1 MRLIRTGLDADGHS
15 LVTREETLDPAD
27 DRIRLFNVPPG
38 ASSPPPG
45 PGAALDLGVR
55 PGQVSWLLRRLEPAY
70 SYEMHHTNTV
80 DLHLVLD
87 GSADLILDDGSHQL
101 RPGDAVAITGIDHG
115 WRVGPE
121 GCTFAM
127 MFVGTAPFGLPA
139 EGLPE

>member
-1 MRLIRTGLDADGHS
+1 MRLIRTGLDADGRS

-27 DRIRLFNVPPG
+27 ARIQLFNVPPG

-55 PGQVSWLLRRLEPAY
+55 PGEVSWLLRHLESAY
-70 SYEMHHTNTV
+70 SYEMHHTDTV

-87 GSADLILDDGSHQL
+87 GSADLILDDGPHQL

-127 MFVGTAPFGLPA
+127 MFVGTAPYSLPA